1 MKEDVTLD
9 PRDVGLLG
17 ADTVVAHAQRI
28 AHPIQQA
35 GCGYSLAPP
44 KLHLQFDI
52 SGAEL

>member
-17 ADTVVAHAQRI
+17 ADTVVAHAQRV

-35 GCGYSLAPP
+35 GFGHSTASL
-44 KLHLQFDI
+44 KLPLEFHFG
-52 SGAEL
+52 SR